1 MATRLS
7 PEDQIAA
14 LERKIQ
20 TIKKKA
26 EEKRMKANPAVKH
39 IRAALKALDKGMGA
53 CSEAAIRKELGEA
66 RAMLAACLSLASA
79 GATVQVS
86 STSDG
91 SSRRAASAPINV
103 NSRPDQIM
111 EYVIKN
117 PGLRGE
123 LIADALGTDTKSMRA
138 PMKKLIEQKRIRT
151 TGQARATAYHPV

>member
-1 MATRLS
+1 MARMT

-20 TIKKKA
+20 AIKKKA
-26 EEKRMKANPAVKH
+26 EEKRLKANPAVKH
-39 IRAALKALDKGMGA
+39 IRAALKSVDKGMGA

-66 RAMLAACLSLASA
+66 RAMLAACLSLTSA
-79 GATVQVS
+79 GAVVSSS
-86 STSDG
+86 STSDS
-91 SSRRAASAPINV
+91 SSRRAASVVLNTNI
-103 NSRPDQIM
+103 RPDQIL

-123 LIADALGTDTKSMRA
+123 LIANALGTDTKSMRV

>member
-1 MATRLS
+1 MT

-20 TIKKKA
+20 NIKKKA
-26 EEKRMKANPAVKH
+26 EEKRLKANPAVKH
-39 IRAALKALDKGMGA
+39 IRAALKAVDQGMA
-53 CSEAAIRKELGEA
+53 SCSESAIRKELGEA
-66 RAMLAACLSLASA
+66 RAMLAACLSLTSA
-79 GATVQVS
+79 GAVVSSS
-86 STSDG
+86 STSDS
-91 SSRRAASAPINV
+91 SSRRAASVVLNTNI
-103 NSRPDQIM
+103 RPDQIL

-123 LIADALGTDTKSMRA
+123 LIANALGTDTKSMRV

>member
-1 MATRLS
+1 MVRLT

-20 TIKKKA
+20 NIKKKA
-26 EEKRMKANPAVKH
+26 EEKRLKANPAVKH
-39 IRAALKALDKGMGA
+39 IRAALKALDNGMA
-53 CSEAAIRKELGEA
+53 SCSETAIRKELGEA
-66 RAMLAACLSLASA
+66 RAMLAACLTLASA
-79 GATVQVS
+79 GATVVS
-86 STSDG
+86 SSSES
-91 SSRRAASAPINV
+91 SSRRAASAMINV
-103 NSRPDQIM
+103 NVRPDHIL
-111 EYVIKN
+111 EYVINN

>member
-1 MATRLS
+1 MT

-20 TIKKKA
+20 NIKKKA
-26 EEKRMKANPAVKH
+26 EEKRLKANPAVKH
-39 IRAALKALDKGMGA
+39 IRAALKAVDKGMGA

-66 RAMLAACLSLASA
+66 RATLVACLSLTSA
-79 GATVQVS
+79 GAAMVS
-86 STSDG
+86 SSSGEG
-91 SSRRAASAPINV
+91 SSRRA
-103 NSRPDQIM
+103 NSVALNTNIRPDQIL

-123 LIADALGTDTKSMRA
+123 LIANALGTDTKSMRV

-151 TGQARATAYHPV
+151 SGQARATAYHPV